1 MGDGADGRRQ
11 GETYVCL
18 MMIARPE
25 RTLFLAMF
33 AGQAGF
39 MVLSPILPEISREF
53 AVTTATAGQLR
64 LVSAAAGGA
73 TALAIAP
80 LARRIDLRSLLMLGL
95 GLLAVGSVACA
106 LAPLFSVLL
115 AAQLA
120 VGAGLGIVV
129 SAALAA
135 AAEWA
140 APEGRSRVVSWALL
154 GQPAAW
160 VAGMPVAGVVGE
172 IDWRLA
178 WIAVPFLAS
187 LLGIAAVRRRPS
199 EARAAAPVGSWR
211 RVMRSPEVAG
221 WALGELLA
229 FAAWGGTLV
238 FSGALFIESYGAS
251 AAGTGVLL
259 AIGAAAYFPG
269 NLLVR
274 RRLPAAARPVL
285 AGFGLA
291 LAIGVAALGI
301 VRPGIGFSA
310 ALFAGLVFLAGGRT
324 LAGSATGLDAA
335 PEQKMAVT
343 SIRAAATQFGYLLGA
358 GVAGVALAAGGYPA
372 LGLAQ
377 GAMFAAGALAPIAI
391 PAASKLRGAGR
402 GGVSPRLGRA

>member
-1 MGDGADGRRQ
+1 MTITHPA
-11 GETYVCL
+11 
-18 MMIARPE
+18 

-39 MVLSPILPEISREF
+39 MVMAPILPEISREF
-53 AVTTATAGQLR
+53 AISTASAGQLR

-80 LARRIDLRSLLMLGL
+80 LARRTALRSLLMLGL
-95 GLLAVGSVACA
+95 GLLAAGSAASA
-106 LAPLFSVLL
+106 LAPKFSVLV
-115 AAQLA
+115 AAQLG

-140 APEGRSRVVSWALL
+140 PTEGRARVVSWALL

-160 VAGMPVAGVVGE
+160 VAGMPVAGVAGDL
-172 IDWRLA
+172 DWRLA

-187 LLGIAAVRRRPS
+187 LLAIAAVRRRPRDT
-199 EARAAAPVGSWR
+199 RAAAPAGSWR
-211 RVMRSPEVAG
+211 RVLKNPHVAG

-251 AAGTGVLL
+251 AAGAGLLL

-274 RRLPAAARPVL
+274 RHLSTAAPPVL
-285 AGFGLA
+285 ASFGLA
-291 LAIGVAALGI
+291 LAIGVAAFGI

-310 ALFAGLVFLAGGRT
+310 ALFALLVFLAGGRT

-343 SIRAAATQFGYLLGA
+343 SIRGAATQFGYLLGT
-358 GVAGVALAAGGYPA
+358 GVAGVALAVGGYPA

-377 GAMFAAGALAPIAI
+377 GAMFAAGALAPIGI
-391 PAASKLRGAGR
+391 PAVIKPRGARRVRVLPG
-402 GGVSPRLGRA
+402 LGRA